1 MRILLAVGSEKQI
14 NSGAAWCASIDG
26 VSAENLKVAILGT
39 DRKALAEYG
48 RKTLATELN
57 CNPAD
62 LAVNTIEADATAIL
76 THAENN
82 HCRSLILLYE
92 ANQSDL
98 QKEVFQSSK
107 HPTLWLRI
115 IGKPPCSESKIFSAF
130 QKPSRVTTVVLQK
143 LLGFSPS
150 KTLCSEVDLQRD
162 NLSEAIKS
170 AMKEDEIS
178 DNELILFGI
187 DDPDSSD
194 RVYKTAL
201 MLIDSKTTTSMGLLH
216 DGYTLPEKIASQ
228 VYHWAANVAPPMDR
242 QERVDLSQDLQSGSA
257 PNLEFFGLI
266 SAAAMLA
273 AFGLIQDS
281 AAVIIGAMLIAPLM
295 TPIIGAGLALAQGN
309 RPLFRSAASTVI
321 LGFFCALIASMLFG
335 WLVLVFQ
342 EPIMTSEMRAR
353 CSPSPIDFC
362 VGLVGGFA
370 ATYARTRRHLSAALA
385 GAAIAA
391 ALVPPISTAGLQLAF
406 HTWTWDP
413 NSVGVPVL
421 GPILLVLVNV
431 LMIMGGSAFVLWARG
446 MRTDRTLTIQD
457 RWTVRIAAF
466 LFTITLLILTWLLL
480 PLTSR
485 KSLPNSDQ
493 KNSNSRQAVLPD
505 TTGTASDNLQQRQT
519 TGTESVEF
527 SGD

>member
-1 MRILLAVGSEKQI
+1 MRILLAVGSEEQI
-14 NSGAAWCASIDG
+14 NSGAAWCASMDG
-26 VSAENLKVAILGT
+26 VSADNLRLAILGA

-48 RKTLATELN
+48 RKTLAAELKSD
-57 CNPAD
+57 PAD
-62 LAVNTIEADATAIL
+62 LQVDTIAAESAAIL
-76 THAENN
+76 AHAEDH

-92 ANQSDL
+92 ANQSEL
-98 QKEVFQSSK
+98 QKEVFQTSK

-115 IGKPPCSESKIFSAF
+115 TGHPPCSESKIVSAF
-130 QKPSRVTTVVLQK
+130 QKSSQVTSVVSQK
-143 LLGFSPS
+143 LLGFSPAT
-150 KTLCSEVDLQRD
+150 TLCNEVDLKQD
-162 NLSEAIKS
+162 NLSEAVKTAIK
-170 AMKEDEIS
+170 EHQITE
-178 DNELILFGI
+178 NELILFGI

-201 MLIDSKTTTSMGLLH
+201 TLIDSKITTSLGLLH
-216 DGYTLPEKIASQ
+216 DGYTLPERIASQ
-228 VYHWAANVAPPMDR
+228 IYHWAANVAPPMDR
-242 QERVDLSQDLQSGSA
+242 QERIDLSEDLRSGSA

-309 RPLFRSAASTVI
+309 RPLFRSAVSTIV

-335 WLVLVFQ
+335 WLVLLFRD
-342 EPIMTSEMRAR
+342 PTMTSEMRAR

-406 HTWTWDP
+406 HTWTWD
-413 NSVGVPVL
+413 VQQIGIPVL

-466 LFTITLLILTWLLL
+466 LCTITLLIMTWLLL
-480 PLTSR
+480 PLTNPSETPEGSQE
-485 KSLPNSDQ
+485 KINAIQ
-493 KNSNSRQAVLPD
+493 QEVQA
-505 TTGTASDNLQQRQT
+505 TRINLSATQNT
-519 TGTESVEF
+519 
-527 SGD
+527 